1 MGTDPRIDALLQSC
15 EPAAVEAI
23 VEFLQTADDSKLSRI
38 NPYELA
44 SELSLSEKPTIDVLL
59 HATKLGLLDMTWNTL
74 CPGCGYVL
82 ETTTARRV
90 RDEYHC
96 ALCVSA
102 YKPTLDEM
110 VDVSFIVNRSYR
122 KIAAHEP
129 EEMEPLE
136 FLRQLVMRPGLKL
149 PEGQEW
155 SSFLER
161 SLLDLESLAPGE
173 RARVSVELP
182 AEWVA
187 VFEPVTHS
195 CSFIAPTG
203 EATRERRELS
213 FLFDSSGASP
223 AKVETAPGPVRV
235 GLVNATPNRIFPGLW
250 VVGDR
255 FHDLLHQR
263 RRMFSA
269 RDLFT
274 KQTFRDLWGASALD
288 VEQRLKIT
296 SLTVLFTDLKGSTQL
311 YGRVGD
317 LAAYDLVRSHFRVLT
332 DVVRGTGGAVV
343 KTIGDAVMATFPT
356 VDSGMVAALSMRD
369 AMQELNSRRASED
382 LIVKI
387 GLHAGPCLAVTLNER
402 LDYFGQTVNIAA
414 RVQGLATD
422 RSIFV
427 TEPVLR
433 ADGVEPLLHERRI
446 EPVPQRTKLRGI
458 DHELVVYELP

>member
-1 MGTDPRIDALLQSC
+1 
-15 EPAAVEAI
+15 
-23 VEFLQTADDSKLSRI
+23 
-38 NPYELA
+38 
-44 SELSLSEKPTIDVLL
+44 L
-59 HATKLGLLDMTWNTL
+59 HATKLGILDMTWNTL

-82 ETTTARRV
+82 ETTTAHSM

-102 YKPTLDEM
+102 YEPSLDEM
-110 VDVSFIVNRSYR
+110 VDVSFIVNRSFR

-129 EEMEPLE
+129 EKMPPLE
-136 FLRQLVMRPGLKL
+136 FMRQLVMSPGLKL
-149 PEGQEW
+149 PEGDEW

-161 SLLDLESLAPGE
+161 TMLDVESLAPRE
-173 RARVSVELP
+173 LAHASVELP
-182 AEWVA
+182 TDWVA

-195 CSFIAPTG
+195 CSFIVPTG
-203 EATRERRELS
+203 ERSHERRELS
-213 FLFDSSGASP
+213 FLFDSGGCTP
-223 AKVETAPGPVRV
+223 AKVEVAPGPIRVR
-235 GLVNATPNRIFPGLW
+235 LTNATTHRLFPGLW
-250 VVGDR
+250 IVGER

-274 KQTFRDLWGASALD
+274 QQTFRDLWGASALD
-288 VEQRLKIT
+288 VDQRLKIT

-356 VDSGMVAALSMRD
+356 VESGMVAALSMRQ
-369 AMQELNSRRASED
+369 AMSELNSQRDADD

-433 ADGVEPLLHERRI
+433 ADGVEALLEQRNI

-458 DHELVVYELP
+458 DDELVVFEIP